1 MCLTDVIARQHAGN
15 GGGYVGD
22 CNHAPVLPCHVHE
35 RQLPFAGTAAGREK
49 NRKYAVNLGLVD
61 HTELRQRNYL
71 QFLCLKTV
79 VWSGVPK
86 FAAYFRSAIA
96 EVREKPRFADQTTVL
111 RLRDLR
117 FCCRKL
123 GCARRFSVFPRTSAC
138 RAFREQFAMLRSNVP
153 GRNSVKNTAILLLS
167 TVSGSSDGAQLPL
180 HERH

>member
-1 MCLTDVIARQHAGN
+1 MSATVIMRRFYLAMCMNDNCPSLVRLLEGRKTESMRQISDLLTTRNCDNATTCSFFVSKRWCGQGFRNLPHTS
-15 GGGYVGD
+15 
-22 CNHAPVLPCHVHE
+22 VL
-35 RQLPFAGTAAGREK
+35 R
-49 NRKYAVNLGLVD
+49 
-61 HTELRQRNYL
+61 L
-71 QFLCLKTV
+71 QKC
-79 VWSGVPK
+79 G
-86 FAAYFRSAIA
+86 
-96 EVREKPRFADQTTVL
+96 EKPRFADQTTVL

-138 RAFREQFAMLRSNVP
+138 RAFPEQFAMLRSNVP